1 MNDHLV
7 EHRRVK
13 HAANMKLKMEGWMA
27 KSHVDPDRS
36 TVPAATP
43 VVKTTVN
50 LPPEA
55 VTALRELATERGTSV
70 ADVIRR
76 AIWIE
81 KYLHDALKNGSK
93 ILLQE
98 PDKTV
103 KELVIR

>member
-1 MNDHLV
+1 
-7 EHRRVK
+7 
-13 HAANMKLKMEGWMA
+13 MK
-27 KSHVDPDRS
+27 KSSATTETD
-36 TVPAATP
+36 TVPSDALT

-50 LPPEA
+50 LTPDA
-55 VTALRELATERGTSV
+55 INALRELATSRGTSV
-70 ADVIRR
+70 AEVIRR

-81 KYLHDALKNGSK
+81 KYLHDAIKNGGK